1 MSGRRS
7 NDNKGD
13 FKRRGGRTL
22 NLKGRGNRD
31 RKPLTKRPPKD
42 PEELKKFQEKQLEA
56 LDAEMFKFQ
65 KSRGENTDIFK
76 ESKANKL
83 DDELKNFME
92 ARNSAEEAA

>member
-1 MSGRRS
+1 
-7 NDNKGD
+7 
-13 FKRRGGRTL
+13 
-22 NLKGRGNRD
+22 
-31 RKPLTKRPPKD
+31 
-42 PEELKKFQEKQLEA
+42 
-56 LDAEMFKFQ
+56 MFKFQ